1 MPADPVQCL
10 TEAFTKAIVAVAGQ
24 EYAETDPAI
33 RPASKP
39 DLGDFQCNVA
49 MGLGKRLARAPR
61 EVAGALVDAVDLDGL
76 ADTPEV
82 AGPGFINIRL
92 DKSILLDA
100 VTMMDTPDL
109 GVVPDE
115 DAGDVVIDMCGV
127 NVAKQMHVGHLRSTI
142 IGDAFARI
150 LERLGHVVH
159 RENHLGDWGLP
170 IAMVLRELRNN
181 GADLAA
187 LTLTDLDTAYRTVQ
201 AAATAD
207 SRGLEAAVSKQVG
220 PHHIAELEAQN
231 SGAAEVRSAA
241 GETLVLLQAGDA
253 GLIADWQSLIAVT
266 LAAMSE
272 AVDMLGVDMGPE
284 NNRGESFYRD
294 HLQDVMGW
302 FQDRNLCCEDEG
314 AMVVRFDNRD
324 RAMIIR
330 KSDGGFLYAT
340 TDLAAVRCRT
350 QETKATRCIYV
361 VDARQHDH
369 FQDVFDA
376 AALAGWN
383 TTPDGDVVQFSHT
396 GFGSVLGSDRRPLKT
411 RGGKNV
417 TLISLL
423 TEAIERGREE
433 VRTRSKDPH
442 APTHGLD
449 PEELDAIGRS
459 VGIGAVKYAD
469 LSNDLVRDYVFDL
482 DRMVAFEGDTGP
494 YLQYAHARI
503 RSIIRKAGDDGAGAT
518 FQIDQPTE
526 RQLVLAL
533 LRWNGVVHATAET
546 LEPHRIAAYARS
558 LAEAFNAFYQACPV
572 LKADTDDLRRSRL
585 RLADLTGRVLCDAL
599 NLLGIEAPD
608 RM

>member
-1 MPADPVQCL
+1 MPADPAQRL
-10 TEAFTKAIVAVAGQ
+10 TEAFTRAIVAIAGQ
-24 EYAETDPAI
+24 EYAGIDPAV

-61 EVAGALVDAVDLDGL
+61 EVAEALVDAVDLDGL
-76 ADTPEV
+76 ADPPEV

-92 DKSILLDA
+92 DNSALLDTLTA
-100 VTMMDTPDL
+100 MDTPDL

-170 IAMVLRELRNN
+170 IAMVLHELRSQ
-181 GADLAA
+181 GADLAS

-207 SRGLEAAVSKQVG
+207 IRGLEAAVSKQVG

-231 SGAAEVRSAA
+231 AGAAEVRSAA

-266 LAAMSE
+266 LTAMSE
-272 AVDMLGVDMGPE
+272 AVDMLGIDMGSE

-294 HLQDVMGW
+294 HLQGVMEW
-302 FQDRNLCCEDEG
+302 FQDRNLCCEDDG

-350 QETKATRCIYV
+350 QETGATQCIYV

-383 TTPDGDVVQFSHT
+383 VTPDGDAVQLSHT

-417 TLISLL
+417 TLINLL

-433 VRTRSKDPH
+433 VRTRSRDPR

-503 RSIIRKAGDDGAGAT
+503 RSIIRKAGDDGGGAT
-518 FQIDQPTE
+518 FQIDQSTE

-533 LRWNGVVHATAET
+533 LKWSGVVHATAET
-546 LEPHRIAAYARS
+546 LEPHRIAAYARN

-585 RLADLTGRVLCDAL
+585 RLADLTGRVLRDAL